1 MVEGRLVEVADTKLF
16 VEERGAPE
24 GFPVMV
30 LHGGPGLDHHMFGEY
45 LDPLTAHG
53 RCRLI
58 LIDERAQ
65 GRSDRSAAPGTRGR
79 SNGWRPM
86 SVTWRGPSSC
96 PPTRCLAIRL
106 GRSSLCNSG
115 RLPWRRQ
122 GDGHFGGSCLR
133 PLAGVCEDEL
143 ATFEPIELRE
153 QVASSWAREATAQT
167 EDETSKILIDQ
178 WPFHFWVPQDPRI
191 DDYRRRTAEAR
202 YAPDVLRQFAT
213 SHYGGI
219 EVEDRLPTVSQ
230 PVLVLWVVT
239 IAPVVSK
246 PVTTWPTNPR
256 CRIRRS
262 RGFSPYV
269 LRRGAGPLR
278 DSRGRLHSEVWLRSI
293 RI

>member
-45 LDPLTAHG
+45 LDPLTADG

-65 GRSDRSAAPGTRGR
+65 GRSDRSAAPHTWTIERMAADVSDLAR
-79 SNGWRPM
+79 SLEL
-86 SVTWRGPSSC
+86 PSYAVLGHSFGAF
-96 PPTRCLAIRL
+96 LALQHAVDFPGAAKATVI
-106 GRSSLCNSG
+106 S
-115 RLPWRRQ
+115 
-122 GDGHFGGSCLR
+122 
-133 PLAGVCEDEL
+133 AGVASARWLARVEDEL

-178 WPFHFWVPQDPRI
+178 WPFHFWDPQDPRI

-230 PVLVLWVVT
+230 PVLVLSGRHDRTCSVEAGDDMARRIPDAEFVVLEDSAHMSFVEEQDHYVT
-239 IAPVVSK
+239 LVGDFIAK
-246 PVTTWPTNPR
+246 
-256 CRIRRS
+256 C
-262 RGFSPYV
+262 G
-269 LRRGAGPLR
+269 
-278 DSRGRLHSEVWLRSI
+278 
-293 RI
+293 